1 MTARFRPVRSTL
13 VAGCLLTLASVCVS
27 AAPPKP
33 DPADLVKASADATG
47 KLGPATIKITVTAT
61 SEPKPPASLLF
72 KWNSPEQ
79 YYMRDT
85 QESDVTETWVNGKET
100 VTYDPEANEYARNV
114 PGAGKPSPAELVNYI
129 LGDLRQPENLKKITV
144 SEIQYESA
152 PAWRLTMKPAA
163 GKTQDYPTL
172 VTLIIGKKD
181 NLVRKYGMTLK
192 SKQAFAYIFSYAYE
206 KQPFPAFTF
215 KFVPPEGATEMKPEE
230 KADPAKEFVG
240 KPAPDFELPTLD
252 GSPAVKL
259 SNLKGKTVM
268 LDFWATWC
276 PPCRAAL
283 PDVNSARKAF
293 ADKGFV
299 LLTINNEPKADD
311 VKAWMKK
318 EGYTFTVLRDMER
331 KASSAYKVTGIP
343 TNVLIGPDGNVLEY
357 VVGFE
362 GSEAFWATL
371 EKHGFKK

>member
-1 MTARFRPVRSTL
+1 
-13 VAGCLLTLASVCVS
+13 
-27 AAPPKP
+27 
-33 DPADLVKASADATG
+33 
-47 KLGPATIKITVTAT
+47 
-61 SEPKPPASLLF
+61 
-72 KWNSPEQ
+72 
-79 YYMRDT
+79 
-85 QESDVTETWVNGKET
+85 
-100 VTYDPEANEYARNV
+100 
-114 PGAGKPSPAELVNYI
+114 
-129 LGDLRQPENLKKITV
+129 
-144 SEIQYESA
+144 
-152 PAWRLTMKPAA
+152 MKPAPA
-163 GKTQDYPTL
+163 KSQDYPTL

-192 SKQAFAYIFSYAYE
+192 SKQAFAYLLSYAAE
-206 KQPFPAFTF
+206 KEPFPASTF
-215 KFVPPEGATEMKPEE
+215 EFVPPEGATESKPVE
-230 KADPAKEFVG
+230 KADPAAEFLG

-259 SNLKGKTVM
+259 SDLKGKTVM

-283 PDVNSARKAF
+283 PDVNNARKAF
-293 ADKGFV
+293 AEKGFV

>member
-1 MTARFRPVRSTL
+1 MLPAAADSSVEVVRVNRSSKQSDKAKVTL
-13 VAGCLLTLASVCVS
+13 KDIPGLYPPGTEIVVQVTKGSHVLAVRILRGSGS
-27 AAPPKP
+27 A
-33 DPADLVKASADATG
+33 
-47 KLGPATIKITVTAT
+47 KLAVGGP
-61 SEPKPPASLLF
+61 
-72 KWNSPEQ
+72 Q
-79 YYMRDT
+79 
-85 QESDVTETWVNGKET
+85 
-100 VTYDPEANEYARNV
+100 
-114 PGAGKPSPAELVNYI
+114 
-129 LGDLRQPENLKKITV
+129 DLRN
-144 SEIQYESA
+144 
-152 PAWRLTMKPAA
+152 PAIRKAW
-163 GKTQDYPTL
+163 
-172 VTLIIGKKD
+172 KD

-240 KPAPDFELPTLD
+240 KSAPDFELPTLD